1 MGDYTDASPFLEC
14 QAILAAQEDNGEAL
28 TEILRKMLPGE
39 VYALQSAA
47 DRLDRAC
54 GDALVKGN
62 YADIA

>member
-14 QAILAAQEDNGEAL
+14 QAILAAQEDDTEAL

-39 VYALQSAA
+39 LDFLQSAA

-54 GDALVKGN
+54 GDALASGN
-62 YADIA
+62 HA